1 MIKASILEN
10 LYKNVRTLIPKDCEL
25 IIAGGCIRDYFNER
39 SSFKDVDFFLS
50 CENREHYLHV
60 LESLTDTF
68 GKGKCIDK
76 NDEINDEQYEN
87 FRNLLGV
94 QEYTFRFGTP
104 FQIIGI
110 QKLNSNGPPPQLRG
124 LLGPEWGRRAELG
137 FAKEVL
143 STFDFDI
150 NCSYYDGNSFIET
163 DEAKVDRYSMMF
175 SIKTCRNN
183 GLELIKVI
191 DKFKRLSETK
201 YKNYSLNF
209 TKDSF
214 IY

>member
-50 CENREHYLHV
+50 CENRGHYLHV

-110 QKLNSNGPPPQLRG
+110 QKLNSK
-124 LLGPEWGRRAELG
+124 LG
-137 FAKEVL
+137 FTKEVL
-143 STFDFDI
+143 STFDFNI

-163 DEAKVDRYSMMF
+163 DEAKVDRYGREF

-183 GLELIKVI
+183 GLELIKVV

-214 IY
+214 TY